1 MSITEI
7 SPALPP
13 RDGEGQPAAGTSL
26 PPPRNGG
33 GRLDLR
39 REGRQAPRGGL
50 DFFVTP
56 PEATA
61 ALLARESFPGRVWE
75 CACGDGAMARPL
87 QAAGYDV
94 LASDIQEEEA
104 GFGFWKTDFLAVQS
118 LPFGVESIVT
128 NPPYGEQRAE
138 AFARHALDLGA
149 RKVALLLRLAFLEG
163 EGRHRSLFSE
173 RPPARVWV
181 FSHRI
186 TLWRGDQPAPE
197 PDERRGRGATPF
209 AWFVWERFHRGTQ
222 VDWIYRPSES

>member
-1 MSITEI
+1 MNTPEI

-13 RDGEGQPAAGTSL
+13 RDGEGQPAAGKPL
-26 PPPRNGG
+26 PPPGNGG

-56 PEATA
+56 PEATR
-61 ALLARESFPGRVWE
+61 ALIARESFSGHIWE
-75 CACGDGAMARPL
+75 CACGDGAMVRPL
-87 QAAGYDV
+87 LDAGYV
-94 LASDIQEEEA
+94 VMATDIA
-104 GFGFWKTDFLAVQS
+104 GRGCGLGDIDFLS
-118 LPFGVESIVT
+118 TTRLPACIESIVT

-173 RPPARVWV
+173 RPPSRVWV

-186 TLWRGDQPAPE
+186 TLWRGDQASPE
-197 PDERRGRGATPF
+197 PGERRGRGATPF

-222 VDWIYRPSES
+222 IDWIYRPSES